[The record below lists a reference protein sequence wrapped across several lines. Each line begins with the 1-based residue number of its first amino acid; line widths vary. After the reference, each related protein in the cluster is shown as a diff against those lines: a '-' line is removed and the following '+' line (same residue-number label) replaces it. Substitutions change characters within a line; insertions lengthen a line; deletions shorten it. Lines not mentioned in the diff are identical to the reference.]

1 MPDHQRTTPISQSL
15 CSQRHAKHNTFKLV
29 RETNTLRFRLSAF
42 CRRSKFLIGCIKF
55 AHRPSTDILQI
66 NFSDFDSLCAAATLI
81 SLSMPQGSRTVVCH
95 PYLSP
100 THPFGLC
107 TPFKSKPSWTDCYQ
121 RSKVNCNLATLLPRL
136 IGRFDILIIDFIGMA
151 YVFRRRG
158 LYFLAHQTI
167 QKKLTTRKTSTKK
180 MKMRSKKKLFEKLF
194 SRRFCSVHFFL
205 LHLLFHNVIPL
216 GSKIKEI
223 HESSWECQWHRT
235 KCLNK

>member
-136 IGRFDILIIDFIGMA
+136 IGRFDILIIDFIGMPWRMCFEDGG
-151 YVFRRRG
+151 YIFW
-158 LYFLAHQTI
+158 H
-167 QKKLTTRKTSTKK
+167 TKP
-180 MKMRSKKKLFEKLF
+180 SKKSWRREKPQRRKWKCEAKKSCSKNF
-194 SRRFCSVHFFL
+194 SPVVFVRFTFFCCIYYFTTS
-205 LHLLFHNVIPL
+205 FH
-216 GSKIKEI
+216 
-223 HESSWECQWHRT
+223 
-235 KCLNK
+235 